1 MSAREVE
8 GLGRQL
14 RVLQEQAI
22 GRLVLSALAFGGA
35 LAASQ
40 VWHDLA
46 IPLLLGGVAL
56 AVLGCRDLVRREC
69 LLDEAASDHDAYAL
83 APVRRH
89 TARLATMEHRRDD
102 AASIRRLLR
111 SPELSV
117 ADRIEPN
124 RELLAQLAAELERDD
139 LSFDPAC
146 AVLLDHLLLRPE
158 ESALF
163 AAGRGSADLHSS
175 LVQIEAGLRP

>member
-8 GLGRQL
+8 SLGSRL
-14 RVLQEQAI
+14 RALQEQAI
-22 GRLVLSALAFGGA
+22 GRLALAALAFGAA

-40 VWHDLA
+40 LRRDLA
-46 IPLLLGGVAL
+46 IPLFLGGLAL
-56 AVLGCRDLVRREC
+56 AILGCRDFVRREC
-69 LLDEAASDHDAYAL
+69 LLDAAAPDRDAFAL
-83 APVRRH
+83 TAVRRH
-89 TARLATMEHRRDD
+89 AARLATMERRRDD

-111 SPELSV
+111 ARELAV

-124 RELLAQLAAELERDD
+124 REELERLASELERDD

-163 AAGRGSADLHSS
+163 AVGRSAADVHSA
-175 LVQIEAGLRP
+175 LVRIEAGLRP